1 MQSFGI
7 SLYTILEIPMIF
19 RYLLADALI
28 GAFNILIS
36 AKLEQKKFRASTSTP
51 AKIIN
56 GATNATYIFI
66 HTLKSSFVLILL
78 ITMATAAVELIATV
92 TAEDAMLFIK
102 KKLLIF
108 III

>member
-1 MQSFGI
+1 
-7 SLYTILEIPMIF
+7 MIF

-51 AKIIN
+51 AKIVN
-56 GATNATYIFI
+56 GATNATYLLI
-66 HTLKSSFVLILL
+66 HTLKSLFVLISL
-78 ITMATAAVELIATV
+78 ITIATAVVELITNV

-102 KKLLIF
+102 KK
-108 III
+108 IINFYYYLKI